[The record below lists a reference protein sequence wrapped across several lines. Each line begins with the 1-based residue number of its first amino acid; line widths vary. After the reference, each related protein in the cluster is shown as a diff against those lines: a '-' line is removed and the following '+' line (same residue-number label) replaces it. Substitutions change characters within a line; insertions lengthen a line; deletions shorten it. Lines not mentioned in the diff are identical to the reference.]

1 MTIRLSSPYKPR
13 PVRHLETWTHAGWR
27 VKVYGIS
34 ASEDRPAEDLVDA
47 IKMEAAMKLPEPAVT
62 EARYGVAFLY
72 AHQGRDGGGFA
83 SVNWWGNENELF
95 HYQYEA
101 SPDRI
106 GKLHPIEQTG
116 GSSACV
122 WDLAVIEYERTA
134 WIECV
139 LANDAGPD
147 LEAYMARSL
156 DADV

>member
-1 MTIRLSSPYKPR
+1 MTINLSNPYKSR
-13 PVRHLETWTHAGWR
+13 PVRHLETWAHEGWR

-34 ASEDRPAEDLVDA
+34 GTGDAPSPQLVEA
-47 IKMEAAMKLPEPAVT
+47 IKREATAKLPVPAVT
-62 EARYGVAFLY
+62 DGRYGVGFLY
-72 AHQGRDGGGFA
+72 AHEGRDRGGYA
-83 SVNWWGNENELF
+83 SVNWWENENELF

-101 SPDRI
+101 PPDRI
-106 GKLHPIEQTG
+106 GELRPIEQTG

-122 WDLAVIEYERTA
+122 WDLAVIEHERMA

-147 LEAYMARSL
+147 LDAYLARTL